1 MVGILVA
8 ELVRVEEGV
17 AEEAGAAGSQHVLVH
32 RLLQVIQQLA
42 QLTLPSHASN
52 LNRVTL
58 TLAVQHRN
66 VPCVEEWT
74 RNKYCRSKTNA
85 IDDVTCF

>member
-52 LNRVTL
+52 LNRGTL
-58 TLAVQHRN
+58 WVRHLN
-66 VPCVEEWT
+66 VRTVCGGQDK
-74 RNKYCRSKTNA
+74 KYCRSKTRA
-85 IDDVTCF
+85 IADVTCF

>member
-1 MVGILVA
+1 VVGILVA

-17 AEEAGAAGSQHVLVH
+17 AEKAGAAGSQHVLVH

-52 LNRVTL
+52 LNRGTL
-58 TLAVQHRN
+58 TVRHRN
-66 VPCVEEWT
+66 VYDGLT
-74 RNKYCRSKTNA
+74 KKHCRSKTRA
-85 IDDVTCF
+85 VAEVTNF

>member
-1 MVGILVA
+1 VVGILIA

-32 RLLQVIQQLA
+32 RLLQVIKQLA

-52 LNRVTL
+52 LNRGTL
-58 TLAVQHRN
+58 TVRHRN
-66 VPCVEEWT
+66 VPCVQEWT
-74 RNKYCRSKTNA
+74 RNTAGQKQGQLLM
-85 IDDVTCF
+85 

>member
-52 LNRVTL
+52 LNRGTL
-58 TLAVQHRN
+58 TVRHRN
-66 VPCVEEWT
+66 IRYRVWRTGQEILQGKNK
-74 RNKYCRSKTNA
+74 RNG
-85 IDDVTCF
+85 

>member
-17 AEEAGAAGSQHVLVH
+17 AEEARAAGSQHVLVH

-52 LNRVTL
+52 LNRMKL
-58 TLAVQHRN
+58 LVQHRTL
-66 VPCVEEWT
+66 PCVEDRT
-74 RNKYCRSKTNA
+74 RNTAGQKQEQLLM
-85 IDDVTCF
+85 

>member
-52 LNRVTL
+52 LNKGTL
-58 TLAVQHRN
+58 SVKHRN

-74 RNKYCRSKTNA
+74 RNTAGQKQRPFL
-85 IDDVTCF
+85 I